1 MDIKPF
7 NKKYTF
13 FLTSISLVAL
23 IFLANTTVY
32 ADIGPK
38 PSIEFEFAFETSET
52 LSILEGTLLQC
63 SNSTCSDEHPL
74 EELGPQSFSCSA
86 TECSG
91 LAYGFSEY
99 GRLSVR
105 FSDGVLRESEVFKIE
120 DFDARF
126 RVTVH
131 DDDLFVEKL
140 PGGINPMGLI
150 LGAALCVGAGAVFF
164 TLLILILL
172 ILLGVKA
179 GQGKANVQDAR
190 GTFIAFWVTMIPILG
205 LSLVFSLGAFF
216 SLVIENLIALIYT
229 RIRSRP
235 RIETLTFVTMVN
247 MITLPAIWLASF
259 YISSYEFAII
269 IVIEVVVWLVETG
282 GLYML
287 QRREIDI
294 KEAAILSLAMNSASF
309 FIGLLLPF

>member
-1 MDIKPF
+1 MTIKPHI
-7 NKKYTF
+7 KKSTY
-13 FLTSISLVAL
+13 FLTTIALVAL
-23 IFLANTTVY
+23 TFLATTSVS

-38 PSIEFEFAFETSET
+38 PSIEFEFVFETSET

-63 SNSTCSDEHPL
+63 SDLSCSDEHPM

-99 GRLSVR
+99 GRLRVR
-105 FSDGVLRESEVFKIE
+105 FSDGVMRESNVFKIE

-131 DDDLFVEKL
+131 EDDLLVEKL

-150 LGAALCVGAGAVFF
+150 LGAAVCAGAGAIVFV
-164 TLLILILL
+164 LLILVIFILL
-172 ILLGVKA
+172 ALKA
-179 GQGKANVQDAR
+179 GQGRANLQDAR
-190 GTFIAFWVTMIPILG
+190 GIFIAFWVTMIPILG
-205 LSLVFSLGAFF
+205 LSLVFSLSAFI

-229 RIRSRP
+229 RLRNRP
-235 RIETLTFVTMVN
+235 RVETLTFVTLVN
-247 MITLPAIWLASF
+247 IITLPAVWLASF
-259 YISSYEFAII
+259 YIGGYEFTIL
-269 IVIEVVVWLVETG
+269 IVIEVVVWIIEAA
-282 GLYML
+282 GLYVL
-287 QRREIDI
+287 QRSEIDI
-294 KEAAILSLAMNSASF
+294 REAVLLSLAMNTASF